1 MDKDK
6 KKFYNKV
13 CVISYVGVG
22 ISFVGFVLGGMASVG
37 SAEPKFA
44 AILIPFFG
52 FGIFGMLA
60 AFAYR
65 NSEFRDRHLRSTG
78 ESLGFINSEKQVLIR
93 CRFCDH
99 LNDENAK
106 YCNECGNKL

>member
-1 MDKDK
+1 
-6 KKFYNKV
+6 
-13 CVISYVGVG
+13 
-22 ISFVGFVLGGMASVG
+22 
-37 SAEPKFA
+37 
-44 AILIPFFG
+44 
-52 FGIFGMLA
+52 MLA

-78 ESLGFINSEKQVLIR
+78 ESLGFINSENKFLSDVA
-93 CRFCDH
+93 FCDH